1 MKYGLAL
8 GGGAAKGAA
17 HIGVLQAL
25 EEQGITLHA
34 IAGTSVGAIIAAF
47 YAFGKSTDD
56 IYTIAESM
64 SLSHISGFTLKKK
77 GFSTTDRLES
87 LLVEQLGNVNIED
100 AAIPLSV
107 VASNIRTGKKQVFTE
122 GNLAK
127 AVAASAAVPG
137 LFIPVEINGEEF
149 VDGGLLENVPVSP
162 LKTMGANMV
171 IAVDLDGGDGFE
183 APNDVFDVLSNA
195 LDIAI
200 NSKTKAQLK
209 QANIRLYLNL
219 REFSRTDNR
228 DRTAEL
234 VAVAYLHA
242 KKKLQRIRWYKHF
255 PLLQGIWRF
264 YRKITPIAMPN
275 ILRDWR
281 EKF

>member
-25 EEQGITLHA
+25 EEQKITLHA

-87 LLVEQLGNVNIED
+87 LLIEQLGDVNIED
-100 AAIPLSV
+100 AAIPLSI

-162 LKTMGANMV
+162 LKTMGANLI

-183 APNDVFDVLSNA
+183 APNDVLDVLSNA

-209 QANIRLYLNL
+209 QANIRLCLNL

-228 DRTAEL
+228 ERTAEL
-234 VAVAYLHA
+234 VTVAYQYA
-242 KKKLQRIRWYKHF
+242 NKKLQRMRWYKHF